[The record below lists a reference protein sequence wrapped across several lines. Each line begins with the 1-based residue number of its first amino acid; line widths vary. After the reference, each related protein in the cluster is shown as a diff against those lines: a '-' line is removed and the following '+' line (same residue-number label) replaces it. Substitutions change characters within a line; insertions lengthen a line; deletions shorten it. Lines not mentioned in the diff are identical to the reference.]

1 MSDNGKSFEL
11 ELAVSKSGLAIDHS
25 GKLFDVP
32 ESVYYRISIVGRPQD
47 TNSKKGSKHSR

>member
-1 MSDNGKSFEL
+1 MLSDNGKSF